1 MNQKFYKKVSKCRTS
16 HTSISDKKMEPPLP
30 YCAGMRGGGGEDCQ
44 CGNVRDGM
52 VAFGLLTRLHDSRR
66 RLHASRRRLHASRRR
81 RLRDRRRRLRHS
93 SRRIVL
99 YDELT

>member
-1 MNQKFYKKVSKCRTS
+1 MNQKFYKKVSKYRS
-16 HTSISDKKMEPPLP
+16 HASISDKKMEPPLP

-44 CGNVRDGM
+44 CGNVRGGM

-66 RLHASRRRLHASRRR
+66 RLHASTRR

-93 SRRIVL
+93 SRRL
-99 YDELT
+99 RGAL